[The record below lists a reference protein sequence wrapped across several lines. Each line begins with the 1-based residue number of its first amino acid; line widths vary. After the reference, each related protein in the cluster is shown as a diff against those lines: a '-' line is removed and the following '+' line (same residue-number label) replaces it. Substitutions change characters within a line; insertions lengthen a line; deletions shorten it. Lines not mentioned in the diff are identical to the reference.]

1 MRAISLLP
9 AALIALCLASGA
21 DAKGPALAVQLTKN
35 DIDLA
40 ARTISFRL
48 NRPAES
54 AELTVLD
61 EAGNQLAERVEVYGG
76 APSGTV
82 LTIGWPELPKS
93 VENFRIDLK
102 FCDVDEFW
110 VGLSICRFQGHVPHE
125 EVVFESGKW
134 EIRPGERTKLDEAI
148 PRIVEM
154 VERSKACDDQGNAL
168 YVAGY
173 TDTVGSIAD
182 NRELSRKRAR
192 AIAEYLLAGGLAKKK
207 ISVYVRGF
215 GEEVQAVTTEDNV
228 DEQKNRRADY
238 IVSNFPP
245 SMPGPGAWARVQ

>member
-1 MRAISLLP
+1 MRATSFLL
-9 AALIALCLASGA
+9 AALLGLCVSATV
-21 DAKGPALAVQLTKN
+21 DARKPALAVQLDKK

-40 ARTISFRL
+40 ARTLSFRL

-54 AELTVLD
+54 AELTLMD
-61 EAGNQLAERVEVYGG
+61 EAGNQIAQRIEVYDG
-76 APSGTV
+76 APAGTA
-82 LTIGWPELPKS
+82 LTISWPEPPKD

-102 FCDVDEFW
+102 FTDVDEYW
-110 VGLSICRFQGHVPHE
+110 VGLSICRFQGYIPHE

-134 EIRPGERTKLDEAI
+134 DILPAERPKLDAAI
-148 PRIVEM
+148 PLIIEM

-173 TDTVGSIAD
+173 TDTIGSLAD

-207 ISVYVRGF
+207 IAVYVRGF
-215 GEEVQAVTTEDNV
+215 GEEVLAVPTGDNV
-228 DEQKNRRADY
+228 DELRNRRADY

-245 SMPGPGAWARVQ
+245 AMPGPGGWARVQ

>member
-1 MRAISLLP
+1 MRAISFST
-9 AALIALCLASGA
+9 AALVSLLLTSGA

-54 AELTVLD
+54 AELTLLD
-61 EAGNQLAERVEVYGG
+61 EAGNQVAERVEVYGG
-76 APSGTV
+76 APAGTV
-82 LTIGWPELPKS
+82 LTISWPELPKN
-93 VENFRIDLK
+93 VENYRIDLK
-102 FCDVDEFW
+102 FSDIDDFW
-110 VGLSICRFQGHVPHE
+110 VGLSICRFQGYIPHE

-134 EIRPGERTKLDEAI
+134 EIRPQERSKLDEAT
-148 PRIVEM
+148 PRIIEM
-154 VERSKACDDQGNAL
+154 VKRSKACDDQGNAL

-173 TDTVGSIAD
+173 TDTVGSLAD

-215 GEEVQAVTTEDNV
+215 GEEVLAVSTGDSV
-228 DEQKNRRADY
+228 DEERNRRADY

-245 SMPGPGAWARVQ
+245 ALPGPGAWVRVQ